1 MKRNLFLQL
10 IIFCFVL
17 FLGAKVCGA
26 SVSKVDAKA
35 WVNDKGREL
44 LDTFNEPN
52 LAEKYRRLDKL
63 FVEYVDLDYISKFV
77 VGKYWRQ
84 MSPEQQKRYQ
94 EIFKRY
100 ALGVYK
106 GFPLSFEQ
114 KINFEVNSVQSEKD
128 YTDVTTSIVLEEK
141 KDNQQP
147 QTFLVVFRLVEV
159 EGGYK
164 IIDLLSQ
171 ALTNLFVPQG
181 ATVLGLQDTVSSKF
195 AFVDTAKVSDL
206 SFVFFFDI
214 LVAPFAKLED
224 KITGSK
230 SGVIP
235 IAIATANVNAV
246 MVPCFAAFT
255 IKVIGISTSINLISS
270 LLTFS
275 IPF

>member
-147 QTFLVVFRLVEV
+147 QTFLVVFRLVVV

-164 IIDLLSQ
+164 IIDL
-171 ALTNLFVPQG
+171 
-181 ATVLGLQDTVSSKF
+181 KF
-195 AFVDTAKVSDL
+195 AESSLIL
-206 SFVFFFDI
+206 SYRSRFYELFANDDGDI
-214 LVAPFAKLED
+214 EWFLED
-224 KITGSK
+224 LENMAVSAEKANALRLK
-230 SGVIP
+230 SE
-235 IAIATANVNAV
+235 
-246 MVPCFAAFT
+246 
-255 IKVIGISTSINLISS
+255 S
-270 LLTFS
+270 LK
-275 IPF
+275 

>member
-17 FLGAKVCGA
+17 FLGAKICGA

-164 IIDLLSQ
+164 IIDL
-171 ALTNLFVPQG
+171 
-181 ATVLGLQDTVSSKF
+181 KF
-195 AFVDTAKVSDL
+195 AESSLIL
-206 SFVFFFDI
+206 SYRSRFYELFANDDGDI
-214 LVAPFAKLED
+214 EWFLED
-224 KITGSK
+224 LENMAVSAEK
-230 SGVIP
+230 
-235 IAIATANVNAV
+235 ANELRLENES
-246 MVPCFAAFT
+246 P
-255 IKVIGISTSINLISS
+255 K
-270 LLTFS
+270 
-275 IPF
+275 

>member
-114 KINFEVNSVQSEKD
+114 KINFDVNSVQSEKD

-164 IIDLLSQ
+164 IIDL
-171 ALTNLFVPQG
+171 
-181 ATVLGLQDTVSSKF
+181 KF
-195 AFVDTAKVSDL
+195 AESSLIL
-206 SFVFFFDI
+206 SYRSRFYELFANDDGDI
-214 LVAPFAKLED
+214 EWFLED
-224 KITGSK
+224 LENMAVSAEKANALRLK
-230 SGVIP
+230 SE
-235 IAIATANVNAV
+235 
-246 MVPCFAAFT
+246 
-255 IKVIGISTSINLISS
+255 S
-270 LLTFS
+270 LK
-275 IPF
+275 

>member
-17 FLGAKVCGA
+17 FLGAKICGA

-84 MSPEQQKRYQ
+84 MSPDQQKRYQ

-164 IIDLLSQ
+164 IIDL
-171 ALTNLFVPQG
+171 
-181 ATVLGLQDTVSSKF
+181 KF
-195 AFVDTAKVSDL
+195 AESSLIL
-206 SFVFFFDI
+206 SYRSRFYELFANDDGDI
-214 LVAPFAKLED
+214 EWFLED
-224 KITGSK
+224 LENMAVSAEK
-230 SGVIP
+230 
-235 IAIATANVNAV
+235 ANELRLENES
-246 MVPCFAAFT
+246 P
-255 IKVIGISTSINLISS
+255 K
-270 LLTFS
+270 
-275 IPF
+275 

>member
-164 IIDLLSQ
+164 IIDL
-171 ALTNLFVPQG
+171 
-181 ATVLGLQDTVSSKF
+181 KF
-195 AFVDTAKVSDL
+195 AESSLIL
-206 SFVFFFDI
+206 SYRSRFYELFANDDGDI
-214 LVAPFAKLED
+214 EWFLED
-224 KITGSK
+224 LENMAVSAEK
-230 SGVIP
+230 
-235 IAIATANVNAV
+235 ANELRLENES
-246 MVPCFAAFT
+246 P
-255 IKVIGISTSINLISS
+255 K
-270 LLTFS
+270 
-275 IPF
+275 

>member
-17 FLGAKVCGA
+17 FLGAKICGA

-164 IIDLLSQ
+164 IIDL
-171 ALTNLFVPQG
+171 
-181 ATVLGLQDTVSSKF
+181 KF
-195 AFVDTAKVSDL
+195 AESSLIL
-206 SFVFFFDI
+206 SYRSRFYELFANDDGDI
-214 LVAPFAKLED
+214 EWFLED
-224 KITGSK
+224 LENMAVSAEK
-230 SGVIP
+230 
-235 IAIATANVNAV
+235 ANALRLESES
-246 MVPCFAAFT
+246 P
-255 IKVIGISTSINLISS
+255 K
-270 LLTFS
+270 
-275 IPF
+275 

>member
-17 FLGAKVCGA
+17 FLGAKICGA

-141 KDNQQP
+141 KITSNHRHSWW
-147 QTFLVVFRLVEV
+147 FFAWLRL
-159 EGGYK
+159 K
-164 IIDLLSQ
+164 ADIKLS
-171 ALTNLFVPQG
+171 
-181 ATVLGLQDTVSSKF
+181 
-195 AFVDTAKVSDL
+195 
-206 SFVFFFDI
+206 I
-214 LVAPFAKLED
+214 
-224 KITGSK
+224 
-230 SGVIP
+230 
-235 IAIATANVNAV
+235 
-246 MVPCFAAFT
+246 
-255 IKVIGISTSINLISS
+255 
-270 LLTFS
+270 
-275 IPF
+275 

>member
-1 MKRNLFLQL
+1 MKRNLFFQL

-17 FLGAKVCGA
+17 FLGAKICGA

-164 IIDLLSQ
+164 IIDL
-171 ALTNLFVPQG
+171 
-181 ATVLGLQDTVSSKF
+181 KF
-195 AFVDTAKVSDL
+195 AESSLIL
-206 SFVFFFDI
+206 SYRSRFYELFANDDGDI
-214 LVAPFAKLED
+214 EWFLED
-224 KITGSK
+224 LENMAVSAEK
-230 SGVIP
+230 
-235 IAIATANVNAV
+235 ANALRLE
-246 MVPCFAAFT
+246 
-255 IKVIGISTSINLISS
+255 SES
-270 LLTFS
+270 LK
-275 IPF
+275 

>member
-17 FLGAKVCGA
+17 FLGAKICGA

-164 IIDLLSQ
+164 IIDL
-171 ALTNLFVPQG
+171 
-181 ATVLGLQDTVSSKF
+181 KF
-195 AFVDTAKVSDL
+195 AESSLIL
-206 SFVFFFDI
+206 SYRSRFYELFANDDGDI
-214 LVAPFAKLED
+214 EWFLED
-224 KITGSK
+224 LENMAVSAEK
-230 SGVIP
+230 
-235 IAIATANVNAV
+235 ANALRLE
-246 MVPCFAAFT
+246 
-255 IKVIGISTSINLISS
+255 SES
-270 LLTFS
+270 LK
-275 IPF
+275 

>member
-164 IIDLLSQ
+164 IIDL
-171 ALTNLFVPQG
+171 
-181 ATVLGLQDTVSSKF
+181 KF
-195 AFVDTAKVSDL
+195 AESSLIL
-206 SFVFFFDI
+206 SYRSRFYELFANDDGDI
-214 LVAPFAKLED
+214 EWFLED
-224 KITGSK
+224 LENMAVSAEK
-230 SGVIP
+230 
-235 IAIATANVNAV
+235 ANALRLE
-246 MVPCFAAFT
+246 
-255 IKVIGISTSINLISS
+255 SES
-270 LLTFS
+270 LK
-275 IPF
+275 

>member
-114 KINFEVNSVQSEKD
+114 KINFEVNSVQSEKE

-164 IIDLLSQ
+164 IIDL
-171 ALTNLFVPQG
+171 
-181 ATVLGLQDTVSSKF
+181 KF
-195 AFVDTAKVSDL
+195 AESSLIL
-206 SFVFFFDI
+206 SYRSRFYELFANDDGDI
-214 LVAPFAKLED
+214 EWFLED
-224 KITGSK
+224 LENMAVSAEK
-230 SGVIP
+230 
-235 IAIATANVNAV
+235 ANALRLE
-246 MVPCFAAFT
+246 
-255 IKVIGISTSINLISS
+255 SES
-270 LLTFS
+270 LK
-275 IPF
+275 

>member
-10 IIFCFVL
+10 IIFCFVV
-17 FLGAKVCGA
+17 FIGADMSNA
-26 SVSKVDAKA
+26 SAGKPDAKA

-44 LDTFNEPN
+44 LDTFNETN
-52 LAEKYRRLDKL
+52 LSEKYRRLDKL
-63 FVEYVDLDYISKFV
+63 FVEHIDLDYISKFV

-84 MSPEQQKRYQ
+84 MSTEQQKRYQ
-94 EIFKRY
+94 GIFKRY

-164 IIDLLSQ
+164 IIDL
-171 ALTNLFVPQG
+171 
-181 ATVLGLQDTVSSKF
+181 KF
-195 AFVDTAKVSDL
+195 AESSLIL
-206 SFVFFFDI
+206 SYRSRFYELFANDDGDI
-214 LVAPFAKLED
+214 EWFLED
-224 KITGSK
+224 LENMAVSAEK
-230 SGVIP
+230 
-235 IAIATANVNAV
+235 ANALRLE
-246 MVPCFAAFT
+246 
-255 IKVIGISTSINLISS
+255 SES
-270 LLTFS
+270 LK
-275 IPF
+275 

>member
-84 MSPEQQKRYQ
+84 MSPDQQKRYQ

-164 IIDLLSQ
+164 IIDL
-171 ALTNLFVPQG
+171 
-181 ATVLGLQDTVSSKF
+181 KF
-195 AFVDTAKVSDL
+195 AESSLIL
-206 SFVFFFDI
+206 SYRSRFYELFANDDGDI
-214 LVAPFAKLED
+214 EWFLED
-224 KITGSK
+224 LENMAVSAEK
-230 SGVIP
+230 
-235 IAIATANVNAV
+235 ANELRLENES
-246 MVPCFAAFT
+246 P
-255 IKVIGISTSINLISS
+255 K
-270 LLTFS
+270 
-275 IPF
+275 

>member
-1 MKRNLFLQL
+1 M
-10 IIFCFVL
+10 L

-84 MSPEQQKRYQ
+84 MSPDQQKRYQ

-164 IIDLLSQ
+164 IIDL
-171 ALTNLFVPQG
+171 
-181 ATVLGLQDTVSSKF
+181 KF
-195 AFVDTAKVSDL
+195 AESSLIL
-206 SFVFFFDI
+206 SYRSRFYELFANDDGDI
-214 LVAPFAKLED
+214 EWFLED
-224 KITGSK
+224 LENMAVSAEK
-230 SGVIP
+230 
-235 IAIATANVNAV
+235 ANELRLENES
-246 MVPCFAAFT
+246 P
-255 IKVIGISTSINLISS
+255 K
-270 LLTFS
+270 
-275 IPF
+275 